1 MILAF
6 THNRRECVLEFGG
19 AVAVLM
25 CALAVLHSVI
35 NGMAIWTDTGT
46 ENAVT
51 SQAGT
56 GRDTATCSMYIRS

>member
-1 MILAF
+1 M
-6 THNRRECVLEFGG
+6 LEFGG